1 MISQLELLE
10 LFEYKDGELYWKKNY
25 FKNLVGKVVGYD
37 NKNGYKKVVIKHKHY
52 FVHRLI
58 FLINHGYMPD
68 LIDHIDGNPLN
79 NKIENLRKATRAEN
93 ALNSKLQS
101 KNTSG
106 CKNVT
111 WNKDRKKWIVYVKVN
126 KKATYF
132 GQYDCLELADL
143 VAQEAR
149 DKYHTNFARHK

>member
-1 MISQLELLE
+1 MLTKESLLE
-10 LFEYKDGELYWKKNY
+10 TFEYKDGILYWKKANRPS
-25 FKNLVGKVVGYD
+25 FNGKEAGWV
-37 NKNGYKKVVIKHKHY
+37 NTNGYKRVFVDGKQHHIHRVIYMMFYGEMPKV
-52 FVHRLI
+52 
-58 FLINHGYMPD
+58 
-68 LIDHIDGNPLN
+68 IDHIDGNPLN
-79 NKIENLRKATRAEN
+79 NRIENLRGATRAEN

-101 KNTSG
+101 RNTSG

-111 WNKDRKKWIVYVKVN
+111 WSKDRKKWIVYVKVN

-149 DKYHTNFARHK
+149 NKHHTNFARHK